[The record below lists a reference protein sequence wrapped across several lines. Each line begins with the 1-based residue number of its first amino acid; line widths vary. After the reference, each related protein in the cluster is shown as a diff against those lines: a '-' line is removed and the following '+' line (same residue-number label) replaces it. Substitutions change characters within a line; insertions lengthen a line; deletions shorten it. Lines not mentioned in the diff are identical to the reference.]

1 MGGNMNSISVV
12 AVMVAAVALGHAPRA
27 QAAKADFEA
36 CDGLRAPPSKG
47 DGMAD
52 PAASIRGFVGFGR
65 PSENND
71 LRKVEACNRALAD
84 PKLLPTQTLRKV
96 SLLRARALGYFGNGD
111 HDKALAEID
120 GAEAAGAALSTDPL
134 YARSMALS
142 FALARAA
149 IWTAKGDATKARE
162 FAQAAANARPY
173 SNRVQSL
180 VAAILRQS
188 LREDSGGA
196 SPFARVL
203 PLSPGALADQFSYW
217 ADNSRFDLAAKQFP
231 RLKLEFPKISGN
243 RPFANFG
250 NNLSPTD
257 EELLRS
263 LIVSLSGAYAFAA
276 TGDVARAN
284 ATLAETRTKFDEALK
299 PVAKPDGTVAP
310 VSPLEAPLKS
320 YVAQWSMLIEGRVA
334 VHEKRPTDALKAL
347 VGQAV
352 PVSSAGVDLLTALR
366 GALPE
371 AQRAL
376 APDPEALRT
385 KLIEQ
390 RKANDINVNALQRAL
405 PAPETSNRLTDYKK
419 SSKPLLSRLLL
430 VGQPYA
436 PDGFRSKTDATSG
449 ITTVEYIGAQGSAP
463 VVEELTLLHAADL
476 ARKQNKAGF
485 VIVARRDFSRTLTTT
500 QYSSPIS
507 SRPAGFKT
515 ELDVQFVDPA
525 NLPASLALDAD
536 RVLNAD
542 KVYTTLAPIYI
553 PAP

>member
-1 MGGNMNSISVV
+1 
-12 AVMVAAVALGHAPRA
+12 
-27 QAAKADFEA
+27 
-36 CDGLRAPPSKG
+36 
-47 DGMAD
+47 
-52 PAASIRGFVGFGR
+52 
-65 PSENND
+65 
-71 LRKVEACNRALAD
+71 
-84 PKLLPTQTLRKV
+84 
-96 SLLRARALGYFGNGD
+96 
-111 HDKALAEID
+111 
-120 GAEAAGAALSTDPL
+120 
-134 YARSMALS
+134 
-142 FALARAA
+142 
-149 IWTAKGDATKARE
+149 
-162 FAQAAANARPY
+162 
-173 SNRVQSL
+173 
-180 VAAILRQS
+180 
-188 LREDSGGA
+188 
-196 SPFARVL
+196 
-203 PLSPGALADQFSYW
+203 
-217 ADNSRFDLAAKQFP
+217 
-231 RLKLEFPKISGN
+231 
-243 RPFANFG
+243 
-250 NNLSPTD
+250 
-257 EELLRS
+257 

-276 TGDVARAN
+276 TGDVTRAK

-299 PVAKPDGTVAP
+299 PVAKPDGAVAP

-419 SSKPLLSRLLL
+419 SGKPLLSRLLL
-430 VGQPYA
+430 LGAARSYA

-500 QYSSPIS
+500 QYSTPIS

-542 KVYTTLAPIYI
+542 QVYTTLAPIYI